1 LNALNHHKL
10 GLAPTN
16 LRVSVG
22 KPMISDVM
30 TSRPIG
36 IESNNKPVGLQSK
49 DDTTKTSFATF
60 SNEKALE
67 DKQKMAAK
75 SQASSDKDI
84 ANDDLPSDGAVSD
97 AELNEPSPVVV
108 DGQISG
114 QEKAQSHSQ
123 ESPQE
128 NSQEG
133 PQDVAQNIGLV
144 GTANFTAAS
153 FYTHT
158 SLTKINPDMQAVI
171 ALTTANAAASVITEA
186 LTYTGAKV
194 ATDGPNLQGIVAP
207 MSQDVARFTPMP
219 GLIADLGLRSGMTQS
234 QALSAVDNSGLLN
247 PGSLNSGS
255 LNSGSLNP
263 SALNPSLQN
272 SSSQNSSLQ
281 NSNSLNPA
289 SLNPKAFS
297 PGLVSGS
304 ANASFMIKGADM
316 AAQSFSNTLAA
327 GTLAASVLGP
337 MALADASS
345 ADVADINSPLFSQ
358 LLARGTPNPS
368 VSQWGPVPVNM
379 AGSLT
384 QQAQNM
390 LTPLREQ
397 LRFQIDQQIKHAE
410 IRLDPPE
417 LGKLELNI
425 RLDGDKLQVQ
435 IHAANP
441 AIRDALLSGLDRL
454 RADLAQEYGGTL
466 DVDVGQGESRQ
477 QKDPEQG
484 RPMAI
489 AMNSSDA
496 LTATKSRDKAQQS
509 QLNLLA

>member
-1 LNALNHHKL
+1 
-10 GLAPTN
+10 
-16 LRVSVG
+16 
-22 KPMISDVM
+22 MISDVM

-36 IESNNKPVGLQSK
+36 IESNSKPVSQQSK

-60 SNEKALE
+60 TNEKALE

-84 ANDDLPSDGAVSD
+84 ANDDSPSDGAVSD

-171 ALTTANAAASVITEA
+171 ALTTANAAASVVTEA
-186 LTYTGAKV
+186 LTHTGAKV

-234 QALSAVDNSGLLN
+234 QALSAVDNSG
-247 PGSLNSGS
+247 
-255 LNSGSLNP
+255 
-263 SALNPSLQN
+263 
-272 SSSQNSSLQ
+272 
-281 NSNSLNPA
+281 

-316 AAQSFSNTLAA
+316 ASQSFSNTLAA

-337 MALADASS
+337 MALADASG

-466 DVDVGQGESRQ
+466 DVDVGQGGSGQ
-477 QKDPEQG
+477 HKDPEQG

-496 LTATKSRDKAQQS
+496 LTATKSRDNAQQS

>member
-1 LNALNHHKL
+1 
-10 GLAPTN
+10 
-16 LRVSVG
+16 
-22 KPMISDVM
+22 MISDVM

-36 IESNNKPVGLQSK
+36 IESNNKPVGLQSR
-49 DDTTKTSFATF
+49 DDATKTSFATF
-60 SNEKALE
+60 TNDKALD
-67 DKQKMAAK
+67 DKQKMAVK
-75 SQASSDKDI
+75 SQASSDKDF

-97 AELNEPSPVVV
+97 TELNESSSVVV

-144 GTANFTAAS
+144 GTANVIAAS

-158 SLTKINPDMQAVI
+158 SLTKTNPDIQAAT
-171 ALTTANAAASVITEA
+171 ALTTANAAASVVTEA
-186 LTYTGAKV
+186 LTHTGAKV

-219 GLIADLGLRSGMTQS
+219 GLIADLGLRSGVTQS

-247 PGSLNSGS
+247 SGSLNLGSLNSGS
-255 LNSGSLNP
+255 LNLGSLNP

-272 SSSQNSSLQ
+272 SSVQNSSLQ
-281 NSNSLNPA
+281 NPA
-289 SLNPKAFS
+289 SLNPALLSPKAFS
-297 PGLVSGS
+297 PSLVSGS

-316 AAQSFSNTLAA
+316 AAQSFSNTLTA
-327 GTLAASVLGP
+327 GTLAASVLGQ
-337 MALADASS
+337 MALADAGS
-345 ADVADINSPLFSQ
+345 ADVGDVNAQLFSQ

-466 DVDVGQGESRQ
+466 DVDVGQGGSGQ
-477 QKDPEQG
+477 HKDPEQG
-484 RPMAI
+484 HPMAI

-496 LTATKSRDKAQQS
+496 LTATKSRDNAQQS

>member
-1 LNALNHHKL
+1 
-10 GLAPTN
+10 
-16 LRVSVG
+16 
-22 KPMISDVM
+22 MISDVM

-97 AELNEPSPVVV
+97 AELNELNELNEPSPVVV

-171 ALTTANAAASVITEA
+171 ALTTANAAASVVTEA
-186 LTYTGAKV
+186 LTHTGAKV

-207 MSQDVARFTPMP
+207 MSQDVARFSPMP

-247 PGSLNSGS
+247 PGSLNPG
-255 LNSGSLNP
+255 
-263 SALNPSLQN
+263 ALNPSLQN
-272 SSSQNSSLQ
+272 SSLQNSSLQ

-289 SLNPKAFS
+289 SLTPKAFS
-297 PGLVSGS
+297 PSFVSGS

-345 ADVADINSPLFSQ
+345 ADVADISSPLFSQ
-358 LLARGTPNPS
+358 LLARGAPNPS

-466 DVDVGQGESRQ
+466 DVDVGQGGSGQ

-496 LTATKSRDKAQQS
+496 LTATKSRDNAQQS